1 MKMEGKRE
9 SSVITA
15 SVGVLVYV
23 PLWGLW
29 CQRPQGTLQS
39 LSAALE

>member
-1 MKMEGKRE
+1 MFKGMKMEGKSE

-23 PLWGLW
+23 PVWGLW
-29 CQRPQGTLQS
+29 CH
-39 LSAALE
+39 